1 MQNHIGKG
9 KLISVNECVPKD
21 IRDKKRKS
29 DEMAI
34 NIQNTYRQLQESY
47 DEDQRHNFN
56 LDDINNVLQ
65 TLKEEEAKCQK
76 NFDYYHGVLSEFYIK
91 YNLPGTTMYFK
102 SMYCDLSNIIYK
114 EMRLGVEQYLKF
126 LQEAQDPNVY
136 FEKQKQQPK
145 EKPFVKEKPSGFV
158 AAKLNSKPEKH
169 ILGDGS
175 SLPPVGTQEYD
186 EGPRHRSVKSTRSYR

>member
-1 MQNHIGKG
+1 MQMQ
-9 KLISVNECVPKD
+9 ISVDKCVPRH
-21 IRDKKRKS
+21 ILDKKQKA
-29 DEMAI
+29 DVLI
-34 NIQNTYRQLQESY
+34 VDVKTTYEQLKENYSKNQG
-47 DEDQRHNFN
+47 HNFN

-65 TLKEEEAKCQK
+65 TLKEEEAQCQK

-136 FEKQKQQPK
+136 FEKRKQQQQ
-145 EKPFVKEKPSGFV
+145 EKSSGFV
-158 AAKLNSKPEKH
+158 ATKLNSKPEKH

-186 EGPRHRSVKSTRSYR
+186 EGPRHRNVKPTRNYR

>member
-9 KLISVNECVPKD
+9 KLISVNECVPKA

-56 LDDINNVLQ
+56 SDDLNNMLQ
-65 TLKEEEAKCQK
+65 TLKEKAVKCQK
-76 NFDYYHGVLSEFYIK
+76 DFDYYHKTLSEFYTK
-91 YNLPGTTMYFK
+91 LHSPSVKFVLMDLYFN
-102 SMYCDLSNIIYK
+102 LSNTICI
-114 EMRLGVEQYLKF
+114 EMRERLDRYLKF

-145 EKPFVKEKPSGFV
+145 EKPSGFV
-158 AAKLNSKPEKH
+158 AAKLNFKSEKN
-169 ILGDGS
+169 ILGDGR
-175 SLPPVGTQEYD
+175 SLPRVKPQECD
-186 EGPRHRSVKSTRSYR
+186 ENLRHRNVKSTRSYR